1 MHALKTT
8 PVIIVDDDGMMREM
22 LAAMLRERGY
32 RYIAFAHDGTQAAR
46 LFLVP
51 GYSEALVLLD
61 IHMPDIDGLAVL
73 AAARRAGSRAY
84 IVMASADSA
93 IDKVTAAL
101 DGGANGFVVKP
112 YTAQNIYGMLDRFE
126 MRVAA

>member
-8 PVIIVDDDGMMREM
+8 PVIIVDDDAMMREM

-32 RYIAFAHDGTQAAR
+32 RYIAFAHDGTQAAM
-46 LFLVP
+46 LFQVP
-51 GYSEALVLLD
+51 GYREALVLLD

-73 AAARRAGSRAY
+73 DAARRGGSRAY

-93 IDKVTAAL
+93 IDKVMAAMNS
-101 DGGANGFVVKP
+101 GANGFVVKP
-112 YTAQNIYGMLDRFE
+112 YTAQKIHGMLERFE
-126 MRVAA
+126 TRAAA